1 MLVGKENKINSKI
14 VDEISYVFPIV
25 FKNYEDV
32 MRDIDTMY
40 QPRILI
46 VNLMDVGQVEE
57 EVISKLKEKFPEL
70 KCIALHCYQ
79 SLEMIQKTLD
89 KGYDDY
95 ISIFDLSEGFLKLL
109 IEQKVV

>member
-14 VDEISYVFPIV
+14 VDEISHVFPIV
-25 FKNYEDV
+25 FKNYEEV

-57 EVISKLKEKFPEL
+57 EVISKLKKKFPKL
-70 KCIALHCYQ
+70 KCIALHCFQ
-79 SLEMIQKTLD
+79 SPDMIQSTLK

-95 ISIFDLSEGFLKLL
+95 ISIFDLSEGFSKLL